1 MEQGFVLNPL
11 DIIIGVIIGIG
22 AYQGA
27 RKGIFKR
34 AATILAIGTAVV
46 LGFRFRHMAE
56 TLYLDYL
63 RLHMTPE
70 VLAVASFAT
79 AFVVVYIV
87 VSASL
92 GYLANGMGKLKLN
105 LNLDNALGALF
116 GGVLATFV
124 LSILLV
130 LLSYVNFPSP
140 THAQGSILY
149 PKVRNFARAS
159 LGIGA
164 GVLREANQQMN
175 RLGVGTPNPQ
185 DFPGGATPTPNQP
198 NADKPKP
205 IR

>member
-46 LGFRFRHMAE
+46 LGFRFRHIAE
-56 TLYLDYL
+56 SLYLDYL
-63 RLHMTPE
+63 RLHVSPE
-70 VLAVASFAT
+70 ILALLSFGT

-92 GYLANGMGKLKLN
+92 GYLASGMGKLKLN

-116 GGVLATFV
+116 GGVIATFV

-149 PKVRNFARAS
+149 PKVRNFARYS
-159 LGIGA
+159 LGIGV

-175 RLGVGTPNPQ
+175 RLGVGTQNP
-185 DFPGGATPTPNQP
+185 DEVPGTTAPPAQQPTGE
-198 NADKPKP
+198 KPKA